1 VSHGGG
7 TFPWTHP
14 RLRLVDRR
22 DDALLDKLV
31 ARLWADTL
39 VFDPLHMPLL
49 VDRFGADHLVLGS
62 DYPFIPAELHDP
74 QTTVAAAVG
83 TGLITSAEG
92 TAMLGSNALS
102 FLTR

>member
-1 VSHGGG
+1 VSHSGG

-49 VDRFGADHLVLGS
+49 VDASVKATWFLGA
-62 DYPFIPAELHDP
+62 
-74 QTTVAAAVG
+74 
-83 TGLITSAEG
+83 ITHSYRRNSM
-92 TAMLGSNALS
+92 TRRRLS
-102 FLTR
+102 SLP